1 MLSTERGRWGPL
13 AAALLA
19 YHEGKRDAKILV
31 RTDLR
36 TLEEWPVSLFFRTAD
51 ELPPLERE
59 ALELCGPRVIDVG
72 AGAGRHAL
80 ALQARRLDVCA
91 IDVSPDCVALMRERG
106 VPVRIVVGHDFRS
119 YSSAIKAALI
129 TGLLAGGAEVHDI
142 ELDPIVRLYYVEVQP
157 PDMHDPSGDQRRL
170 EQALEYLSKLRYSD
184 SDLQALIDSAAPIS
198 KTLGPILF
206 FMISSCS
213 VSLSDEKI
221 VASPVV
227 KGLRDS

>member
-72 AGAGRHAL
+72 AGAGPHTLAL
-80 ALQARRLDVCA
+80 LDRGHDVLAVESLPEIASLLQARGFPRVTVCA
-91 IDVSPDCVALMRERG
+91 LEELPAGQADTVLMLMNGIPTAQLTAHDRSRLLGALSAPYILHRIPVLLIKSTARDQAG
-106 VPVRIVVGHDFRS
+106 VNP
-119 YSSAIKAALI
+119 
-129 TGLLAGGAEVHDI
+129 
-142 ELDPIVRLYYVEVQP
+142 
-157 PDMHDPSGDQRRL
+157 
-170 EQALEYLSKLRYSD
+170 D
-184 SDLQALIDSAAPIS
+184 SD
-198 KTLGPILF
+198 
-206 FMISSCS
+206 
-213 VSLSDEKI
+213 
-221 VASPVV
+221 
-227 KGLRDS
+227 